1 MAQYN
6 FMTSYGFVATSEIIR
21 QYLGSGGT
29 QSAFTTNFSEL
40 NKYELPAYTVYV
52 RDSLIE
58 SYAETTKLFGF
69 VRGTDTFEIRF
80 GVNRMTSTSNGYYR
94 YVLAVT
100 FFKNGVRATSFNMSS
115 ALTSLKEIQ
124 FSSVISKPFTHFYLT
139 YATQT
144 ANYNNTN
151 CLIYDYNVTTINNY
165 GSNISV
171 SKGAFTIGF
180 CTSNFLTT
188 NTYNNCYPNPSSNNI
203 RNVSVVFSVNSNQ
216 SSYLTQLNDYDTFI
230 EYCLGKSVKYV
241 GDDDISTSGGGFG
254 TGQETSDTTEI
265 PDTSD
270 ITDFNPTY
278 DIANSTA
285 FFTHYIMSISN
296 LQSLATH
303 LYDSSFINQINY
315 MFKDRPLSCIVSLR
329 RLPFQVS
336 SDGTK
341 NIYLGDVDTEISA
354 SVCKHSYQTVDCG
367 TITIPEVWGSS
378 LDYNPY
384 TKISLVLPFAR
395 TVSLNVDDVMNGE
408 IRVKYIVD
416 ILSGDFVVFVLVN
429 QNAKTNVLYSYTGN
443 CAIAYPLS
451 AEDYTQR
458 MLAGFNLL
466 SSVAVGGMTGG
477 MTGIVKGGINSV
489 GNVISAKNVHE
500 HSGSYNG
507 NTGFMGI
514 LKPYAIIH
522 RPIQSLPDKI
532 ENYKGFPSNIVAT
545 LSSLSGYT
553 EVEDINLSVTATESE
568 KKMIVNLLK
577 EGVII

>member
-1 MAQYN
+1 MPQYN
-6 FMTSYGFVATSEIIR
+6 FWTSQGFIQTSNLTKMYVNGTSATSI
-21 QYLGSGGT
+21 Q
-29 QSAFTTNFSEL
+29 TNFLEL
-40 NKYELPAYTVYV
+40 YKYPLPDYTINT
-52 RDSLIE
+52 SAI
-58 SYAETTKLFGF
+58 SYSNSTLLFGF
-69 VRGTDTFEIRF
+69 NRGTYTFE
-80 GVNRMTSTSNGYYR
+80 
-94 YVLAVT
+94 
-100 FFKNGVRATSFNMSS
+100 
-115 ALTSLKEIQ
+115 LK
-124 FSSVISKPFTHFYLT
+124 FHFQNT
-139 YATQT
+139 ND
-144 ANYNNTN
+144 NYNNYRILRPWLQLYRNGTAIRFDSREIMNTTQIWVNRNDTKPITHFFLCQATSSSSYTN
-151 CLIYDYNVTTINNY
+151 VGNFTIYPTYNGTSINSFGSTYSIYRGAFNLGF
-165 GSNISV
+165 GSNIALS
-171 SKGAFTIGF
+171 
-180 CTSNFLTT
+180 
-188 NTYNNCYPNPSSNNI
+188 NTYQNAFNPSSNNI
-203 RNVSVVFSVNSNQ
+203 RIVQFQMYIDSRFTTD
-216 SSYLTQLNDYDTFI
+216 YTQLSDYDTHI
-230 EYCLGKSVKYV
+230 EWYCGKSVKYV

-254 TGQETSDTTEI
+254 TGQEVSDTTTI

-270 ITDFNPTY
+270 TSEFNPTY
-278 DIANSTA
+278 DIANSTS
-285 FFTHYIMSISN
+285 FFTHYIMSIAN

-315 MFKDRPLSCIVSLR
+315 LFKDRPLSCITSLR
-329 RLPFQVS
+329 RLPFEVS

-341 NIYLGDVDTEISA
+341 NIFLGDVDTEIS
-354 SVCKHSYQTVDCG
+354 SNVCKHSYQTVDCG
-367 TITIPEVWGSS
+367 VITIPEVWGTA

-429 QNAKTNVLYSYTGN
+429 QNGKTNVLYSYTGN

-458 MLAGFNLL
+458 VQAGFNLL
-466 SSVAVGGMTGG
+466 SSVAVGGITGG
-477 MTGIVKGGINSV
+477 MPGIVKGGVNSV

-500 HSGSYNG
+500 HSGNYNG

-532 ENYKGFPSNIVAT
+532 ENYKGFPSNIVST